1 MDNDHDEAMEWIT
14 EWEYER
20 QGTSDDAVAGPGANG
35 NDDASIAMDD
45 DEEEEVEEDDNVDVD
60 VDDDAPLPLDH
71 PIAIDPHHES
81 SQEIAIFWTRATEEL
96 TDDDLTEMFDLAHH
110 THALNS
116 RRNSRNSFVS
126 LMETQPPR
134 DDDEDSIMGPLQDK
148 EGLLPPMSPSH
159 LYQPQASFG
168 LMDVHKVAS
177 GTSVNPAF
185 PSDSMATHTTVDLME
200 DEQSE
205 DGFDQSSVA
214 GGDGGI
220 FERQQR
226 LLQEVLEQAPAS
238 AAAMRQRTQ
247 LPQPSDDQ
255 RKLLQEMKS
264 RQQQQQKPQDPIFAR
279 QQEIFQQLRVAERA
293 KVLEPETHFYTPYSP
308 VSVTRTLTRAGM
320 DSEEYHRV
328 VARLTQKNLIERQRV
343 LLQQSMKRSLETRQA
358 LHIKPTALPDYNHDK
373 LSQVLKDIESSSRS
387 ISETYGRR

>member
-1 MDNDHDEAMEWIT
+1 MADQSLDDNNDHDEAMEWIT

-20 QGTSDDAVAGPGANG
+20 NGTADDGAAAPSSSLYGGTNG
-35 NDDASIAMDD
+35 DDASIAMDEDDD
-45 DEEEEVEEDDNVDVD
+45 DESIV

-71 PIAIDPHHES
+71 PIDPHHES

-96 TDDDLTEMFDLAHH
+96 TDDDLTEMFDLANP

-116 RRNSRNSFVS
+116 RRNSRNSLAS
-126 LMETQPPR
+126 MMETQPPR
-134 DDDEDSIMGPLQDK
+134 EDDEDSIMGPLQEK
-148 EGLLPPMSPSH
+148 EGLLPPMSPTH
-159 LYQPQASFG
+159 LYQPHASFG
-168 LMDVHKVAS
+168 LMDVHKV
-177 GTSVNPAF
+177 TVNPAF
-185 PSDSMATHTTVDLME
+185 PSDSMATHTTVDLMD
-200 DEQSE
+200 DEQSD
-205 DGFDQSSVA
+205 DGFDQSTVS
-214 GGDGGI
+214 GDGAI
-220 FERQQR
+220 YERQQR
-226 LLQEVLEQAPAS
+226 LLREVLEQAPAS
-238 AAAMRQRTQ
+238 AAAMRQRIQ

-264 RQQQQQKPQDPIFAR
+264 RKKPQDPIFAR
-279 QQEIFQQLRVAERA
+279 QQEIFHQMRVAERA
-293 KVLEPETHFYTPYSP
+293 KIQPETHFYTPYSP

-328 VARLTQKNLIERQRV
+328 VARLTQKNLIERQRI

-387 ISETYGRR
+387 ISETYLRR